1 MSNESANQRINIHL
15 FENPEPHD
23 LAQLQARLDRS
34 IRITA
39 GDSVPADAH
48 ILVAGRPKREHIL
61 AFPNLRAVIIPWAG
75 VPEATR
81 ELMAE
86 FPHIA
91 VHNLHYNASAT
102 AETAIALLMAAAKF
116 IVPIDR
122 RLRANDWTPRYAP
135 SQSILLDGRTALV
148 LGYGEIGQR
157 VARACRAL
165 GMMVLATR
173 RRPDAPAPVDVAAEI
188 HPPADLPR
196 LLPRAD
202 AVIVTLPLTP
212 ETKGLIG
219 AAELG
224 LLPRG
229 ALLVNVGRGEI
240 VEEGA
245 LYEALRDGRLA
256 AAGIDVW
263 YAYPTDEASRS
274 NTAPSKYPFHELD
287 NVVMS
292 PHRGGDAREIESLR
306 MARLADLL
314 NAAARGE
321 PLPNRVDLSAGY

>member
-1 MSNESANQRINIHL
+1 MRCVHL
-15 FENPEPHD
+15 LDDPDSRD
-23 LAQLQARLDRS
+23 LVHLQSRLDRS
-34 IRITA
+34 IRVTA
-39 GDSVPADAH
+39 GEGVPPGVD
-48 ILVAGRPKREHIL
+48 ILVAGRPKREHL
-61 AFPNLRAVIIPWAG
+61 EACPDLRALIIPWAG
-75 VPEATR
+75 VPESTR
-81 ELMAE
+81 ELMAG

-91 VHNLHYNASAT
+91 VHNLHHNASAT

-122 RLRANDWTPRYAP
+122 RLRADDWTPRYAP
-135 SQSILLDGRTALV
+135 SQSILLDGKTALV

-157 VARACRAL
+157 VAQFCQAL
-165 GMMVLATR
+165 GMKVLATR
-173 RRPDAPAPVDVAAEI
+173 RRPDAPAPANAEAEI

-219 AAELG
+219 SAEIG

-229 ALLVNVGRGEI
+229 ALLVNVGRGAI
-240 VEEGA
+240 VDEEA

-274 NTAPSKYPFHELD
+274 NTAPSKFPFHELD

-306 MARLADLL
+306 MACLADLL

-321 PLPNRVDLSAGY
+321 PMPNRVDLSAGY

>member
-1 MSNESANQRINIHL
+1 MSLSVHLLDAPSA
-15 FENPEPHD
+15 ED
-23 LAQLQARLDRS
+23 LADLQSRLS
-34 IRITA
+34 GEIRLTT
-39 GDSVPADAH
+39 GSDLPADAH
-48 ILVAGRPKREHIL
+48 ILVAGRPKREHML
-61 AFPNLRAVIIPWAG
+61 ACPNLRALIIPWAG

-91 VHNLHYNASAT
+91 VHNLHHNASAT

-135 SQSILLDGRTALV
+135 SQSILLEGKTALV

-157 VARACRAL
+157 VARACQAL
-165 GMMVLATR
+165 GMRVLATR
-173 RRPDAPAPVDVAAEI
+173 RRPDAPVDAAAEL

-202 AVIVTLPLTP
+202 VLIVTLPLTP

-219 AAELG
+219 AAEFA

-229 ALLVNVGRGEI
+229 ALLVNVGRGAI
-240 VEEGA
+240 VDEDA
-245 LYEALRDGRLA
+245 LYQALCDGRLA

-274 NTAPSKYPFHELD
+274 NTAPSKHAFHELD

-306 MARLADLL
+306 MAHLADLL

-321 PLPNRVDLSAGY
+321 PLANRVDLSTGY